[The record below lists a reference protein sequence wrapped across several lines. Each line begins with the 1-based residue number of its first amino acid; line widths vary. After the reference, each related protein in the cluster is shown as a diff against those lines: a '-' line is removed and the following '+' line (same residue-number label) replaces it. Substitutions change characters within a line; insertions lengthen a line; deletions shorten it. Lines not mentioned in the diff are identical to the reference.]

1 MNDQLLVAMETYGL
15 VGAEGEGSEA
25 DILTDIQ
32 EMLEVPLPI
41 VGFTRE
47 HFKSEVIRRQLVEAG
62 HLALQPLFCSTGSAT
77 VPFPSNDSYVPSL
90 PPNAPAPSQTF
101 KPGKPL
107 KFTCTFD
114 AKPKPENDDAPVED
128 ATSTDTA

>member
-41 VGFTRE
+41 VGFTLE
-47 HFKSEVIRRQLVEAG
+47 HVPSEVIRRQLVEAG

-77 VPFPSNDSYVPSL
+77 VSCFQLCCIICSVS
-90 PPNAPAPSQTF
+90 
-101 KPGKPL
+101 
-107 KFTCTFD
+107 
-114 AKPKPENDDAPVED
+114 VE
-128 ATSTDTA
+128 